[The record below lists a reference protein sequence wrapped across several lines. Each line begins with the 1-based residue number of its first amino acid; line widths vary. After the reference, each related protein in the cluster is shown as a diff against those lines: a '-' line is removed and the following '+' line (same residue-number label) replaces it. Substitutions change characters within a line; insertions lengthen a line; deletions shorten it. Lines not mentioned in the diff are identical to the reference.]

1 MYVEVK
7 VIIDENKI
15 KEVGKYPADYIFH
28 HIACLAKV
36 RRMYLIHESMD
47 EHTGE
52 HMVVYRTDYKTNPNA
67 PIAAGFF
74 VNYVYLSPA
83 NPYLIKMTLFDSK
96 DNSLEDCIPAIKEM
110 EDKYGGVYDTKPVHK
125 KTKVQEKK
133 SDEQKQEDT
142 NYAEVKV
149 VVDENKIKEVGKYP
163 VSYIFHHIACLAK
176 TRKMYLSQESV
187 DEQTGKH
194 MVAYRTDFN
203 TNPNAPI
210 TAGFFANH
218 VYDSPAK
225 PYLVEMTLFDTSDS
239 SLEDCIAGIKEM
251 EEKYG

>member
-7 VIIDENKI
+7 VIVNENKI

-74 VNYVYLSPA
+74 ANYVYDSPA
-83 NPYLIKMTLFDSK
+83 KPYLIEMTLFDSK
-96 DNSLEDCIPAIKEM
+96 HNSLENCIADIEEM
-110 EDKYGGVYDTKPVHK
+110 EGRYGEVNSNRKTAHTK
-125 KTKVQEKK
+125 TQEK
-133 SDEQKQEDT
+133 SYEQKKEDA

-149 VVDENKIKEVGKYP
+149 VIDENKVKEVGKYP

-187 DEQTGKH
+187 DERTGKH
-194 MVAYRTDFN
+194 MVAYRTDFK
-203 TNPNAPI
+203 TNSNAPI

-218 VYDSPAK
+218 VYLCPAK
-225 PYLVEMTLFDTSDS
+225 PYLVEMTLFNSKHN
-239 SLEDCIAGIKEM
+239 SLEDCIADIKEM
-251 EEKYG
+251 EDKYGGI